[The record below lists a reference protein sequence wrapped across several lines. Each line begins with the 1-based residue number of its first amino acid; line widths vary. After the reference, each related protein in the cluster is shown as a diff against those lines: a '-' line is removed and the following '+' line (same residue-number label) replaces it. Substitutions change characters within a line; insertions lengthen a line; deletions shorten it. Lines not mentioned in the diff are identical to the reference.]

1 MFLGLSINGKGRC
14 NFLRQSINLGLYLFF
29 PFKNNNMVNA
39 TGVIIRQSQYNVK
52 ETMDRLQTFLLQHG
66 ATIYSRIDQQ
76 AEVNN
81 AGIALLPLE
90 FMLFGNPKGGGPLM
104 AENPLIA
111 LDLPLKVIV
120 WEDDQK
126 KVWLAY
132 NEASYIENRYS
143 LSHDQKSPLVLD
155 HLIDVVLKN

>member
-1 MFLGLSINGKGRC
+1 MVDAKG
-14 NFLRQSINLGLYLFF
+14 
-29 PFKNNNMVNA
+29 V
-39 TGVIIRQSQYNVK
+39 TIRQSQYNVK

-81 AGIALLPLE
+81 AGVDLLPLE
-90 FMLFGNPKGGGPLM
+90 FILFGNPKGGGPLM

-111 LDLPLKVIV
+111 LDLPLKIIA
-120 WEDDQK
+120 WEDEEK

-143 LSHDQKSPLVLD
+143 LPHLANSPLVLD
-155 HLIDVVLKN
+155 HIVDGALKN

>member
-1 MFLGLSINGKGRC
+1 MVGVKG
-14 NFLRQSINLGLYLFF
+14 
-29 PFKNNNMVNA
+29 VN
-39 TGVIIRQSQYNVK
+39 IRQSQYDVK
-52 ETMDRLQTFLLQHG
+52 ETMDRLQTFLVQHG

-81 AGIALLPLE
+81 AGLDLLPFE
-90 FMLFGNPKGGGPLM
+90 FILFGNPKGGGPLM

-120 WEDDQK
+120 FEDEQK

-132 NEASYIENRYS
+132 NEASYIEERYS
-143 LSHDQKSPLVLD
+143 LSHDQNSPLVLD
-155 HLIDVVLKN
+155 HIVDEVLKN